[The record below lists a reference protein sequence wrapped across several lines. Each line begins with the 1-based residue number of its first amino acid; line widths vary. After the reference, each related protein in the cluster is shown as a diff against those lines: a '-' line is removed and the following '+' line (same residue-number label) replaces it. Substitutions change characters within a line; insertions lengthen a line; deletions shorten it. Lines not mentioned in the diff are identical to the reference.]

1 MIIIYYYYILYY
13 YIFCSLLPR
22 AIICSWRTLP
32 VDNCK
37 GWVWERIIILKISL
51 SAFEVKVLRRFRRFL
66 PQVPAL

>member
-37 GWVWERIIILKISL
+37 DLVWERTV
-51 SAFEVKVLRRFRRFL
+51 FF
-66 PQVPAL
+66 